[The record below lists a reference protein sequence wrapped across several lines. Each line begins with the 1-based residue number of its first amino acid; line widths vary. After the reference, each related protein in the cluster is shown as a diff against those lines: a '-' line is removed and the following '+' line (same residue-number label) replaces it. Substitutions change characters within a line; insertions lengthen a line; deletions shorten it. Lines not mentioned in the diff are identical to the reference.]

1 MRERNLYG
9 GRFGKTLYF
18 SDREIDRMCLDALKQ
33 SGCLPA
39 EPEAIDIEF
48 FVEKHFKASLDM
60 GTEVDPD
67 VLGWTLFGK
76 KGEII
81 LVGVSPSLSADVSL
95 GGQRRCRATV
105 AHEAGH
111 CLMHPILFMEE
122 RTEPMWGNL
131 DFSQNRI
138 LCRKEDFGGKYD
150 GRWWEVQAN
159 KAIGG
164 LLLPSSL
171 VRKSVEHL
179 LVPQGGLGLPALP
192 VKNRQKAIE
201 HVAETFEVNKMPAE
215 IRLKVLFPELEE
227 GLL

>member
-1 MRERNLYG
+1 MRERKLQG

-18 SDREIDRMCLDALKQ
+18 TDREIDRMCLEALKQ
-33 SGCLPA
+33 SGCLPT
-39 EPEAIDIEF
+39 EPGAIDIEF
-48 FVEKHFKASLDM
+48 FVEKHFQAALDM
-60 GTEVDPD
+60 GTEMGPD

-76 KGEII
+76 KGEIL
-81 LVGVSPSLSADVSL
+81 LVGVSPTLSADTSL
-95 GGQRRCRATV
+95 VGQRRCRATV

-122 RTEPMWGNL
+122 RTEPMWENL

-138 LCRKEDFGGKYD
+138 LCRKEDFTGKYD

-171 VRKSVEHL
+171 VQKSVEHL
-179 LVPQGGLGLPALP
+179 LESQGGLGLPALP
-192 VKNRQKAIE
+192 EKNRQKAIE

-215 IRLKVLFPELEE
+215 IRLKSLFPELEE